1 MLFVPDAVVVGEEL
15 VQGSGSAPRIATEVA
30 LERARIAEL
39 LEVLAL
45 VALQEVREFLL
56 LFCTDQRPRRAIEHA
71 VQLAL
76 DGLRS
81 CTSSSGR
88 LDVLLRCMRAALL
101 VSHGLRRDVVVYLV
115 LRGGAQAP
123 RVLRVDGQCAKFV
136 RPDERSLAIL
146 VKKTL
151 AVFAASGEQGAFVEV
166 RPGLSVAEGDLECVL
181 LDAAGA
187 IPYLLDEHGV
197 GHGEVTDLD
206 GLGISILALRDP
218 DNIQIELTAPT
229 S

>member
-1 MLFVPDAVVVGEEL
+1 VRRFVIVG
-15 VQGSGSAPRIATEVA
+15 QTANASGDFSTED
-30 LERARIAEL
+30 L
-39 LEVLAL
+39 
-45 VALQEVREFLL
+45 
-56 LFCTDQRPRRAIEHA
+56 P
-71 VQLAL
+71 
-76 DGLRS
+76 
-81 CTSSSGR
+81 SSSGR

-187 IPYLLDEHGV
+187 IPYLLDEHGPDLRAEALDAADQLFFV
-197 GHGEVTDLD
+197 GDHLGLD
-206 GLGISILALRDP
+206 EDTRARIVALGGRPVSIGPLSLHSDDVVAVVS
-218 DNIQIELTAPT
+218 NELDRRA
-229 S
+229 